1 MDIDRLQQVL
11 GHRFADAG
19 LLRQA
24 ITHRSFGQPHNER
37 LEFLGDSVLNF
48 LVAAMLYRQF
58 AQLDEGELSR
68 MRSNLVRQDALCE
81 IAQRLGLG
89 DHLLVG
95 DGELRSGGLRR
106 PSMLADTLEAIV
118 GAIFLDAGFEAAN
131 SAVSRLYASALQAI
145 DPREPGKD
153 AKTLLQ
159 EWLQARKLPLPSYS
173 VAATRGAPHSQVFEV
188 ECAIPTLQIRTSGK
202 GANRRSA
209 EQTAARTALE
219 AVQGPAPNEGRGSHH
234 SAGAAS

>member
-1 MDIDRLQQVL
+1 MDLERLQRLL
-11 GHRFADAG
+11 GHRFSDAR

-48 LVAAMLYRQF
+48 SVAAMLYRRF
-58 AQLDEGELSR
+58 GQLDEGDLSR
-68 MRSNLVRQDALCE
+68 LRSNLVKQEALCE

-106 PSMLADTLEAIV
+106 PSMLSDTVEAIV
-118 GAIFLDAGFEAAN
+118 GAIYLDAGFEAAN
-131 SAVSRLYASALQAI
+131 SVVLALYEPLLASI
-145 DPREPGKD
+145 DPLAPGKD

-159 EWLQARKLPLPSYS
+159 EWLQARKLALPAYS
-173 VAATRGAPHSQVFEV
+173 IVATHGAPHSQLFEV
-188 ECAIPTLQIRTSGK
+188 ECVIAALQIRMSGS
-202 GANRRSA
+202 GATRRSA
-209 EQTAARTALE
+209 EQAAARGALD
-219 AVQGPAPNEGRGSHH
+219 AAQASDAAPGSHPH
-234 SAGAAS
+234 HGLPAT